1 MGERITGLIRYF
13 IRLVSPSY
21 VPETP
26 LPQDPGKS
34 ASLPLAEALSIVEP
48 GVTATSGAQTQ
59 GTNPDEDAR
68 RSTRLPDGN
77 SDKKLFVGGAHPSSH
92 RERTSSTTSDARF
105 TSGFWSTDPYPGR
118 VLEGGARLPAQP
130 SVDART
136 CWYKLPS
143 SMIGEEPLTE
153 DARVEIEHRN
163 SLLEESFL
171 SDDAEKPGGDV
182 CCSEAV

>member
-13 IRLVSPSY
+13 VGLVSPSY

-26 LPQDPGKS
+26 LSQDPGKS

-48 GVTATSGAQTQ
+48 GATATSGAPTR
-59 GTNPDEDAR
+59 GMNPDEDAR
-68 RSTRLPDGN
+68 RSTRLTDGN
-77 SDKKLFVGGAHPSSH
+77 SDEKLFEGGAHPSSH

-105 TSGFWSTDPYPGR
+105 TSGFWSTGPYPGH

-136 CWYKLPS
+136 CWYKLPFS
-143 SMIGEEPLTE
+143 VIGEPLTE
-153 DARVEIEHRN
+153 DACVEIEHRN
-163 SLLEESFL
+163 SLLEESF
-171 SDDAEKPGGDV
+171 
-182 CCSEAV
+182 

>member
-1 MGERITGLIRYF
+1 M
-13 IRLVSPSY
+13 
-21 VPETP
+21 PETP
-26 LPQDPGKS
+26 LPRDPGKS

-48 GVTATSGAQTQ
+48 GSTATSGAPTR
-59 GTNPDEDAR
+59 GTKPDGDGR
-68 RSTRLPDGN
+68 RSTRLSDGN
-77 SDKKLFVGGAHPSSH
+77 SDDKLFEGAQPSAH
-92 RERTSSTTSDARF
+92 CERTSSTTSGARF
-105 TSGFWSTDPYPGR
+105 MSGFWSTGPHPGY

-143 SMIGEEPLTE
+143 SVIGEEPLAV

-163 SLLEESFL
+163 SLLDESFL

-182 CCSEAV
+182 CCSKAV